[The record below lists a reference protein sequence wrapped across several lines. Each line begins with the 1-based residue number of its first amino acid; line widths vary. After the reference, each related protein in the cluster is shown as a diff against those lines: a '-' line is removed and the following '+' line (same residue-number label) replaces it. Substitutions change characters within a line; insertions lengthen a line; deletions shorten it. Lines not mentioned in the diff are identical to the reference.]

1 MYENKNITALHI
13 YIYIFSTCSM
23 ILPRHTKQEKTKNI

>member
-1 MYENKNITALHI
+1 MYENKNITALH
-13 YIYIFSTCSM
+13 IYIFSTCSM